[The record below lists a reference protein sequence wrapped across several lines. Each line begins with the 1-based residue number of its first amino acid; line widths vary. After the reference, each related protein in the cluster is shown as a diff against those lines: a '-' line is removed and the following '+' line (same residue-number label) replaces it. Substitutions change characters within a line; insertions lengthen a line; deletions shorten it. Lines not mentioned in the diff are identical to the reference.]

1 MTEGE
6 RLAKKI
12 YALAYHRATAAVV
25 ERHQDE
31 FKKELELQKVGIR
44 LEYEMFGT
52 IETARNPK
60 KHVEAEG
67 GVCEFDGQEWPCR
80 QARAGVTP
88 RGSVRPGCPR
98 PGPGAQ
104 GATV

>member
-80 QARAGVTP
+80 QERNNARAK
-88 RGSVRPGCPR
+88 RKR
-98 PGPGAQ
+98 AEK
-104 GATV
+104 